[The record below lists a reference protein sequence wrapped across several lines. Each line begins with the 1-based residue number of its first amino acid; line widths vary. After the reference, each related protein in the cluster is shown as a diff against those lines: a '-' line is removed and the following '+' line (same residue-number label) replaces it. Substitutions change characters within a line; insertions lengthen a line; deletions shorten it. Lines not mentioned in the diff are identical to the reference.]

1 MASKE
6 PLPSASTLPDAAQ
19 SVVVAENQ
27 TAPFSNT
34 TAKAT
39 SGYRN
44 ALYFT
49 NWLVACM
56 IRGECRADHLR
67 GIYGADTQPQEL
79 PADKITHVL
88 YAFADIAPDG
98 EV

>member
-1 MASKE
+1 MAAGE
-6 PLPSASTLPDAAQ
+6 PLPSASTSPDATQ
-19 SVVVAENQ
+19 NVVVAENQ

-34 TAKAT
+34 TVKTT

-49 NWLVACM
+49 NWLVTCM

>member
-1 MASKE
+1 MYDTG
-6 PLPSASTLPDAAQ
+6 SA
-19 SVVVAENQ
+19 
-27 TAPFSNT
+27 
-34 TAKAT
+34 
-39 SGYRN
+39 
-44 ALYFT
+44 ALIT
-49 NWLVACM
+49 
-56 IRGECRADHLR
+56 HLR

>member
-1 MASKE
+1 V
-6 PLPSASTLPDAAQ
+6 PTNPTPTLPPG
-19 SVVVAENQ
+19 NG
-27 TAPFSNT
+27 TGGPPP
-34 TAKAT
+34 

-49 NWLVACM
+49 NW
-56 IRGECRADHLR
+56 
-67 GIYGADTQPQEL
+67 GIYGANFQPQQL

-88 YAFADIAPDG
+88 YAFADIASDG